1 MKILVIHNLLWA
13 HYKSV
18 LFEEIQK
25 QLPAPHEFH
34 VLQIA
39 RNEISRK
46 GMESSAVSYNYNY
59 TLLFDDYIENVPRL
73 REIVA
78 VLRFFLKYNPDVVNV
93 TGYSSNIST
102 LPVIFL
108 ARLLGKKIIMSNES
122 TGSDERKGGI
132 KEYIKRWAVKACSGY
147 VVFGKSSEDY
157 LVELGAEK
165 DRVLVRNA
173 AVVDNVAIL
182 NACNEAAH
190 RPLFPE
196 IRTKKNFI
204 FVGRISPE
212 KNVGLLV
219 RAFQSLH
226 DPAGE
231 WGLIIVGNGKDDEN
245 VMQQI
250 RQNPANIHKYDS
262 VGWEVIPEFFSRAD
276 CLVLPSSSEPWGLVV
291 NEAMICGLAAIVT
304 EACGCAEDLIRGNGY
319 TVKANAQDDLQ
330 NAMQKI
336 IDTPDLSA
344 LKSRSVEIIK
354 SFSVDRVARE
364 YVQNVT
370 ALKP

>member
-18 LFEEIQK
+18 FFEEIQK

-46 GMESSAVSYNYNY
+46 GMESPEVTYNYNY
-59 TLLFDDYIENVPRL
+59 TLLFNDYIENVPKWK
-73 REIVA
+73 EITA

-93 TGYSSNIST
+93 TGYSANVST

-108 ARLLGKKIIMSNES
+108 AKLLGKKIIMSNES
-122 TGSDERKGGI
+122 TGSDERKGGLR
-132 KEYIKRWAVKACSGY
+132 EYIKRWAVKACAGY
-147 VVFGKSSEDY
+147 IVFGKSSENY
-157 LVELGAEK
+157 LLALGADK
-165 DRVLVRNA
+165 NRVLIKNA
-173 AVVDNVAIL
+173 AVVDNKAIL
-182 NACNEAAH
+182 
-190 RPLFPE
+190 E
-196 IRTKKNFI
+196 ICKTASGRSLYREISTRKNFI
-204 FVGRISPE
+204 FIGRISPE
-212 KNVGLLV
+212 KNVALLV
-219 RAFQSLH
+219 RAFQSLR

-231 WGLIIVGNGKDDEN
+231 WGLIIVGNGKEDAS
-245 VMQQI
+245 VLHQI
-250 RQNPANIHKYDS
+250 SQKPDHIYRYDS
-262 VGWEVIPEFFSRAD
+262 VGWKEVPGFFSRAD

-319 TVKANAQDDLQ
+319 VVKPHSEAELQ

-336 IDTPDLSA
+336 IDTADLA
-344 LKSRSVEIIK
+344 RLKSRSREIIQN
-354 SFSVDRVARE
+354 FSAEKVAGE
-364 YVQNVT
+364 FAEKVP
-370 ALKP
+370 ALV